1 MQSKGIWVQ
10 YKMTKT
16 FKKNKDGK
24 VEFTVDELKKLLD
37 EAYWE
42 GYHDNDTWVYNTPGT
57 GKTWWSSPYVWT
69 STTTSDIT
77 LNSSN
82 DNNSHLIN
90 ASDITSNTITMPHL
104 TTDSISIKVD

>member
-1 MQSKGIWVQ
+1 
-10 YKMTKT
+10 MTKT

-57 GKTWWSSPYVWT
+57 GKTWWSSPYIWT

-82 DNNSHLIN
+82 DKNSCLIN

-104 TTDSISIKVD
+104 TTDSILINVD

>member
-1 MQSKGIWVQ
+1 
-10 YKMTKT
+10 MTKT

-24 VEFTVDELKKLLD
+24 IEFTVDELKKLLD

-57 GKTWWSSPYVWT
+57 GKTWWSSPYIWT
-69 STTTSDIT
+69 STTTSADVT

>member
-1 MQSKGIWVQ
+1 
-10 YKMTKT
+10 MTKT

-57 GKTWWSSPYVWT
+57 GKTWWSSPYIWT
-69 STTTSDIT
+69 STTTSTDVT

-90 ASDITSNTITMPHL
+90 ASDITPNTITMPHL